1 MRVSLRD
8 SKNGKIMA
16 ARLITVSDLKVDLPG
31 RSSLERKR
39 LKQLVFILL
48 RLSLSFSD
56 LLSLFK

>member
-31 RSSLERKR
+31 SSSLERKR

-48 RLSLSFSD
+48 RLS
-56 LLSLFK
+56 